1 MPGGRF
7 KGRFRFYG
15 LLFRDGTPQARSIKQ
30 NLKLERSNH
39 NEFKFYFHF
48 IVLRTNQVALLDDV
62 LPDDVLLDDVLL
74 LE

>member
-15 LLFRDGTPQARSIKQ
+15 LLFRDGMPQARSIRQ

-48 IVLRTNQVALLDDV
+48 IILKTNQVAPRVALLDG
-62 LPDDVLLDDVLL
+62 VLL